1 MNTSYFK
8 DYAQQTAQEIE
19 TELKKFSKDWN
30 SAITQQFPL
39 IKKEQELFTTSFFGG
54 KMLRG
59 TLVKLGFELAG
70 TKATKTIMRPAI
82 AFEIAH
88 AALLMHDDII
98 DNSPTRRGKATI
110 HTQIG
115 EKHYGT
121 SQTICLGD
129 LGLIQATKLIAESD
143 FPSEKKAQALKAFLQ
158 IMTDTMLGEMLDVA
172 SPYHKQRTEKEI
184 LQIHQMKT
192 AQYTIIGPLT
202 IGAILGNSS
211 PQFLQTIKQFGEN
224 LGIAY
229 QIQDDILGTF
239 GDEKTVGKSTTS
251 DIEEN
256 KSTLLL
262 TYSLSHATDKQKNI
276 LKKYYG
282 KKSITVEE
290 QEAIKVVFR
299 DCGALAYSQK
309 KISQYIK
316 RAKIAIPLLSENK
329 TMQIVLTHLVDSLLQ
344 REK

>member
-1 MNTSYFK
+1 MKASLFK
-8 DYAQQTAQEIE
+8 HYQKQAAQEIE
-19 TELKKFSKDWN
+19 TELKNFSNNWH
-30 SAITQQFPL
+30 ATITEQFPL
-39 IKKEQELFTTSFFGG
+39 IKNEHELFTASFFGG

-59 TLVKLGFELAG
+59 TLVKLGFELTGA
-70 TKATKTIMRPAI
+70 KATKAIIRPAV

-98 DNSPTRRGKATI
+98 DKSPMRRGRPTL

-115 EKHYGT
+115 EEHYGI

-129 LGLIQATKLIAESD
+129 IGLIQATKLITESD
-143 FPSEKKAQALKAFLQ
+143 FPIEKKTQALTTFLQ
-158 IMTDTMLGEMLDVA
+158 IMTETMIGEMLDVA
-172 SPYHKQRTEKEI
+172 SPHQKQRTENNV
-184 LQIHQMKT
+184 LQIHRMKT

-202 IGAILGNSS
+202 IGAILGDAS
-211 PQFLQTIKQFGEN
+211 LQLLQKIKHFGEN

-229 QIQDDILGTF
+229 QIQDDILGIF
-239 GDEKTVGKSTTS
+239 GDEKTIGKSITS

-262 TYSLSHATDKQKNI
+262 TYSLDNATEKQKTI

-282 KKSITVEE
+282 KKDITTEE
-290 QEAIKVVFR
+290 QETIKIVFQ
-299 DCGALAYSQK
+299 DTGALAYSQE
-309 KISQYIK
+309 KISEYTII
-316 RAKIAIPLLSENK
+316 AKQTISVLSKDKKMQMLL
-329 TMQIVLTHLVDSLLQ
+329 TQLTNSLLQ